1 MALQETAL
9 LEMNKK
15 QLVSLVLDYQSKCDG
30 FFSKFNDK
38 LAVIESD
45 LSIAKNV
52 NSKLLEKITDLE
64 RRMNESDQY
73 SRRECLEISGLPSSV
88 NNDILEGT
96 VLTILEKIGSAVPAE
111 NIEAIHRLKS
121 YNNTSNKV
129 IMKLSRRKDVFRIF
143 TSKNKLKG
151 IDLSD
156 LNIEKGT
163 KIYIN
168 ESLCNAYKSMWN
180 ECKSLKTRGLIHSY
194 WVYNGKL
201 SIKEKEDSKIINA
214 SHINDLKQFLPGG

>member
-15 QLVSLVLDYQSKCDG
+15 QLVSLVLYHQTKCDG
-30 FFSKFNDK
+30 FFAKFNDK
-38 LAVIESD
+38 LAVLESD

-52 NSKLLEKITDLE
+52 NCKLYERITDLE
-64 RRMNESDQY
+64 RRMNEVDQY
-73 SRRECLEISGLPSSV
+73 SRRECLDVSGIPSNV
-88 NNDILEGT
+88 TNNNLETT
-96 VLTILEKIGSAVPAE
+96 VLKILEKFGSPVAPE
-111 NIEAIHRLKS
+111 NVEAIHRLKS
-121 YNNTSNKV
+121 FNNSNRV
-129 IMKLSRRKDVFRIF
+129 ILKLSRRKDVFRIF
-143 TSKNKLKG
+143 SSNNKLKG

-201 SIKEKEDSKIINA
+201 SIKEKEDSMIIKA
-214 SHINDLKQFLPGG
+214 IHINDLKKFLPDG